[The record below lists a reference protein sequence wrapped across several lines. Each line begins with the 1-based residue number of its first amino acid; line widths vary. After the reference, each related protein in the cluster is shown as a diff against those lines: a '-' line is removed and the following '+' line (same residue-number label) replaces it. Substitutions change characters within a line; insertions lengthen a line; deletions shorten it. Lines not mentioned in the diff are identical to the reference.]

1 MTQDTTY
8 NGWSN
13 PETWC
18 VNLWLNNEQATQE
31 HINAMISD
39 ERCFVDS
46 DEWNPR
52 YPSQTR
58 AEYLLHSIAD
68 AIEALVDDGN
78 ALDAEA
84 SLYTDLLRG
93 ALNRVDYREIAK
105 GFLEE

>member
-1 MTQDTTY
+1 MTQDEKY

-13 PETWC
+13 RETWC
-18 VNLWLNNEQATQE
+18 VNLWLNNDEATYN
-31 HINAMISD
+31 HLRGMVSD
-39 ERCFVDS
+39 EKDYVNG

-68 AIEALVDDGN
+68 SIEALVDDGN

-105 GFLEE
+105 GFLED